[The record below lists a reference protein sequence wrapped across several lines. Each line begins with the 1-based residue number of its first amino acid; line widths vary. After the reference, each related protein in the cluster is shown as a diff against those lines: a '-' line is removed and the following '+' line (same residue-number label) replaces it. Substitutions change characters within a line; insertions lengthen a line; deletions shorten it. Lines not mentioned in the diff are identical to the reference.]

1 MEYTEKEKQ
10 HELVMSSVAKMCRS
24 NKKGFIDGYTDK
36 LDAIRE
42 LLKDSGYYEIL
53 LPGVQI
59 WRKNLSAPID
69 VIVSSH
75 ADVVG
80 NITKCSSELSEDGY
94 YSGTYDNSGTTAASV
109 IAMLEGNV
117 SDNVVFAF
125 TSEEETGRC
134 LGAKQV
140 LEYARNTNNE
150 PVCIALD
157 VTYEGYDEGYLYTV
171 ENLSS
176 GHKKNEDVDFLNKVA
191 DSMISLETDER
202 QNCIFVRLSKHI
214 CPTTL
219 DKKHISNDTGWFDE
233 AQAYVNE
240 YAKAFSLCLPCEGN
254 MHSNRGVDV
263 RQPVFEGYVNA
274 LECMIYMMSK
284 DVTKE
289 EVIQQKK
296 DELSRLL
303 DKSLEMVAVEEKEK
317 EKYQQTYYSRL
328 PVYTKKYSS
337 YSSIGDESEFADMSE
352 DDYYDYMA
360 YNESYGVNGGYY
372 ADSFYDK
379 DVYPD
384 FKSYVDSVIADIVD
398 SAFEY
403 SEEDILYFME
413 DVLNYMPKDVVA
425 YYGGLEYVPRVLID
439 IFNNVLGTEY
449 KEDDFSLDDL
459 GIEMDDSEEMD
470 EDDSEYEESLDDHID
485 RDGYEYEKNIQDY
498 IDEEES
504 QEDEENNYEGYYDE
518 L

>member
-1 MEYTEKEKQ
+1 MELSIKEEKHKE
-10 HELVMSSVAKMCRS
+10 VMEALAKVCRS
-24 NKKGFIDGYTDK
+24 NKRGFIEGKTDK
-36 LDAIRE
+36 IDAIRD
-42 LLKDSGYYEIL
+42 LMKDSEYCEIL

-80 NITKCSSELSEDGY
+80 SITKCFSELSEDGY

-191 DSMISLETDER
+191 DSMTSLETEEK
-202 QNCIFVRLSKHI
+202 QNCIFVRLSKNI

-233 AQAYVNE
+233 AQAYVDKH
-240 YAKAFSLCLPCEGN
+240 AKAFSLCLPCEGN

-284 DVTKE
+284 DISKE

-296 DELSRLL
+296 DELSKLL
-303 DKSLEMVAVEEKEK
+303 DKSLEMVSVEEKEK
-317 EKYQQTYYSRL
+317 EKRQQTYYSRL
-328 PVYTKKYSS
+328 PIYTKKY
-337 YSSIGDESEFADMSE
+337 GNAFADMSE

-360 YNESYGVNGGYY
+360 YNESCGVNSGEYY

-379 DVYPD
+379 DIYPD

-413 DVLNYMPKDVVA
+413 DALNYMPRDVVA

-449 KEDDFSLDDL
+449 EEDDFSLDDL
-459 GIEMDDSEEMD
+459 NIEVDNSEEVNA
-470 EDDSEYEESLDDHID
+470 SEYDAPFDDHVD

-498 IDEEES
+498 IEEEGS
-504 QEDEENNYEGYYDE
+504 QKDEENNYEGYYDE